1 MRNKVFG
8 LVVVCLFIY
17 GCATAPAPRQIVNTF
32 PIKKPF
38 DDVWQAVIES
48 FSELQLPIDNM
59 EKDSGL
65 ITTDW
70 IDFTGQKNTDYCDCG
85 GLGMTIERRRVGK
98 FNVFVK
104 RITEDS
110 CEIRVNCLYEQTIYE
125 SFSETTTV
133 RKCVSTGKLEAA
145 MFNLIKSKLGL

>member
-1 MRNKVFG
+1 MRNKGFG
-8 LVVVCLFIY
+8 LVLVCLFIY
-17 GCATAPAPRQIVNTF
+17 GCATAPLPRQIVNTF
-32 PIKKPF
+32 PIDKPF
-38 DDVWQAVIES
+38 DDVWQALVES
-48 FSELQLPIDNM
+48 FSELQLPIDNI

-85 GLGMTIERRRVGK
+85 GLGMSIEQSRVGK

-104 RITEDS
+104 KITEDS
-110 CEIRVNCLYEQTIYE
+110 CEIRVNCMYEQTIQE
-125 SFSETTTV
+125 PITDVITV

-145 MFNLIKSKLGL
+145 MFDLIKSKLGL